1 MSIETDAP
9 PAGLARGRLR
19 IFVGAAPGVGKTYAM
34 LVEGHHRRAQ
44 GTDVAVAFVETH
56 GRRPIAEMTEGLE
69 VVPRRSTTYRGMRCA
84 EMDLNAVLARH
95 PQVALV
101 DELAHTNVP
110 GCGNAKRWQDVEELL
125 AAGIDVITTLNVQH
139 LESLNDT
146 VEQIT
151 GVVQRERLPDAV
163 ARRAD
168 QIELVDLS
176 VEALRRRLAHGDVYP
191 TDRIEAALTHYFRP
205 GNLAA
210 LRELALLWVADRVEE
225 GLQQYRA
232 EHGIGAL
239 WEARERIVIGLA
251 GDVGGETIIRRAAR
265 IAARTPGCDLTA
277 VHVTEC
283 SGLLGA
289 DPALLA
295 RQRTLV
301 ESLGGRYQQVVGNDI
316 ADDLLSA
323 ARAQNATQIVLGVS
337 RRGRCARLLAG
348 EDVTA
353 KVIRLCG
360 PINVHIV
367 THEGAARPP
376 RLAWPRIARGLGP
389 HPRWYA
395 IILGAVL
402 LPVLAVALTRPGGPT
417 GPAPPFVAGLAAVLG
432 AFLVVGAVAGL
443 AFEGATDRARQA
455 VAESTQ
461 ASILSILAAD
471 VLRGQ
476 GSPAAL
482 LEQLREAF
490 GLDAVSVLERRR
502 RNGEPTPEWY
512 VAASAGPDPPERP
525 EDADVAVPARAGV
538 VVAGR
543 GRRLSVGE
551 LRILTAYVAH
561 VAALLAERTD
571 SEAAASALEQALA
584 TAVPTLR
591 AALGSA
597 QAELTEQA
605 EPAGPVE
612 PTEPVEPAPPGEPG
626 NGGPGA
632 ARASLDEAVRLLSDL
647 DDLYRLETGALDSH
661 LRPLDLGELADAV
674 RSQACAQQPAPGW
687 TLPEPP
693 PLVIADRW
701 MLTRALGGLL
711 ADAVRRGPPDR
722 PVAVTAA
729 KANGQVQIRIV
740 DHRREDEE
748 PSAWNASCAP
758 EALGA
763 LEAAAT
769 SDAPESTG
777 DTGLT
782 DVAADTA
789 FRLAQGLAEA
799 TGGTLRLERTAGGG
813 RTAVVTLPAAR
824 RPAATVAAAG
834 PS

>member
-1 MSIETDAP
+1 METDAP
-9 PAGLARGRLR
+9 PAGRARGRLR

-44 GTDVAVAFVETH
+44 GTDVVVGFVETH
-56 GRRPIAEMTEGLE
+56 GRRPIAEMAEGLE
-69 VVPRRSTTYRGMRCA
+69 VVPRRSTVYRGMRCA
-84 EMDLNAVLARH
+84 EMDLNTVLARH

-191 TDRIEAALTHYFRP
+191 SDRIEAALTHYFRP

-225 GLQQYRA
+225 GLQQYRT

-251 GDVGGETIIRRAAR
+251 GGVGGETIIRRAAR

-283 SGLLGA
+283 SGLVGA

-301 ESLGGRYQQVVGNDI
+301 ESLGGRYQQVVGNDV
-316 ADDLLSA
+316 ADALLA
-323 ARAQNATQIVLGVS
+323 AAQAQNATQIVLGVS

-348 EDVTA
+348 EDVAA

-367 THEGAARPP
+367 THEGAAGPP

-395 IILGAVL
+395 LILLAVL
-402 LPVLAVALTRPGGPT
+402 LPVLAVAL
-417 GPAPPFVAGLAAVLG
+417 GPAGPAAPLVTGLAAVLG
-432 AFLVVGAVAGL
+432 ALLVVGAVAGL
-443 AFEGATDRARQA
+443 AFEAATDRARQA
-455 VAESTQ
+455 AAESTQ

-490 GLDAVSVLERRR
+490 GLDAVSMLEHRH
-502 RNGEPTPEWY
+502 RNGEPAPEWH

-525 EDADVAVPARAGV
+525 DDADVAVPARAGV

-571 SEAAASALEQALA
+571 TQDAASALEQALA
-584 TAVPTLR
+584 AAVPTLR
-591 AALGSA
+591 AALGGSA
-597 QAELTEQA
+597 QAELPELPELA
-605 EPAGPVE
+605 EPAH
-612 PTEPVEPAPPGEPG
+612 PARAAEPG
-626 NGGPGA
+626 GTGPGA
-632 ARASLDEAVRLLSDL
+632 ARASLDEAVRLLTDL
-647 DDLYRLETGALDSH
+647 DDLRRLEAGTLDSR
-661 LRPLDLGELADAV
+661 LRPLDLAELADELADAV
-674 RSQACAQQPAPGW
+674 RSQAGVRCAPGW

-701 MLTRALGGLL
+701 MLTRALAGLI
-711 ADAVRRGPPDR
+711 ADAVRHGPPDR
-722 PVAVTAA
+722 PVAVAA
-729 KANGQVQIRIV
+729 AEANGQVQIRIV

-748 PSAWNASCAP
+748 PPDASCAP
-758 EALGA
+758 EAPDGA
-763 LEAAAT
+763 AAAPEAPEAADGA
-769 SDAPESTG
+769 
-777 DTGLT
+777 GLA

-789 FRLAQGLAEA
+789 YRLAQGLTEA
-799 TGGTLRLERTAGGG
+799 TGGTLRLEQSPGGG
-813 RTAVVTLPAAR
+813 RTAVVTLPAAC
-824 RPAATVAAAG
+824 RPAAAVAAG
-834 PS
+834 RS